1 MKDMSKKRI
10 DIEKLEAGN
19 VIAKITDDE
28 VAVVMRARN
37 KINAIKSTI
46 ETLTDK
52 LAREYEPINELW
64 KKYGNKDVEES
75 LLKRGLSLAI
85 SYREKCVKVNKISDD
100 ELKRA
105 LFHNL
110 YW

>member
-1 MKDMSKKRI
+1 MNEKE
-10 DIEKLEAGN
+10 IEKLKVDDIIMPMTEEDVA
-19 VIAKITDDE
+19 IAL
-28 VAVVMRARN
+28 RARN

-52 LAREYEPINELW
+52 LAREYKPVNELW
-64 KKYGNKDVEES
+64 KKYDPHGELSEA
-75 LLKRGLSLAI
+75 LLKRGLGLSI
-85 SYREKCVKVNKISDD
+85 CYERECVKVSKISDD

-105 LFHNL
+105 LSHNL